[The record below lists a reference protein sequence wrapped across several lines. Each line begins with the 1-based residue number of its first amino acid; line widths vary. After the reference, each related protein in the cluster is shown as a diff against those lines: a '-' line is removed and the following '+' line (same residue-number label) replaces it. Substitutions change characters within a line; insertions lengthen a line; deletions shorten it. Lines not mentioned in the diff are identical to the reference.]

1 MISSRDEKPD
11 FSGVRSSTDSSAPR
25 GTAGAKADFS
35 GVTSTT
41 DSTAGQVG
49 DPATQTYL
57 VERGDTLSH
66 IAQRFYGKASGW
78 HDIFE
83 ANRDQL
89 DDPDR
94 IQPGQV
100 LKIPQ
105 ISAER

>member
-1 MISSRDEKPD
+1 MISTRDNKPD

-25 GTAGAKADFS
+25 STGQGKADFS
-35 GVTSTT
+35 GVSSRT
-41 DSTAGQVG
+41 DSSAEQVG
-49 DPATQTYL
+49 EPATQTYV

-66 IAQRFYGKASGW
+66 IAQHFYGKAGGW
-78 HDIFE
+78 REIYE

-105 ISAER
+105 ISPER

>member
-1 MISSRDEKPD
+1 MTSNRDNKPD
-11 FSGVRSSTDSSAPR
+11 FSGVRASTTSTAPPA
-25 GTAGAKADFS
+25 AGGKADFS
-35 GVTSTT
+35 GVSSRTE
-41 DSTAGQVG
+41 STAEQVG
-49 DPATQTYL
+49 EPATQTYV

-89 DDPDR
+89 EDPDR

-105 ISAER
+105 ISPER